1 MNRLT
6 RRLTLL
12 RAKRQGCFDRDQYW
26 QETAERA
33 RVARK
38 VRSRLRRMQ
47 PVVLLTPRWSS
58 PRRFLDDVATDLL
71 IGSPEVICRTLDC
84 TQLKG
89 LTIHQAW
96 AWFASALAELA
107 GLRLD
112 GPAWQAVSRLG
123 FQHVI
128 TQALRALQ
136 EGHNRRC
143 LMLFALEQ
151 VPLEALEDLVAAF
164 EAWRDE
170 VEERDLRFTL
180 LLAGSVTAEDV
191 QVGGAGRP
199 LVLQDYARREA
210 VEALVEE
217 LGPLEPHRL
226 EAVVD
231 LVGGVPQLIEQI
243 ASQGDGVI
251 GDLVARPES
260 VWRALGP
267 VSTQIRGAFEILAS
281 DDQMMERFEALTR
294 SGPQPELFDVDPVL
308 TLAGFAT
315 RIRQRHRV
323 RVQLRAPL
331 FEELGR

>member
-12 RAKRQGCFDRDQYW
+12 RAKRLGCFDRDQYW
-26 QETAERA
+26 VESADRA

-71 IGSPEVICRTLDC
+71 IGSPEVTCRTLDC

-136 EGHNRRC
+136 EGHHRRC

-164 EAWRDE
+164 ESWRDE
-170 VEERDLRFTL
+170 VDEDDLRFTL
-180 LLAGSVTAEDV
+180 LLAGSVTGEDL

-199 LVLQDYARREA
+199 LVLPDYAHREA
-210 VEALVEE
+210 VEALVED
-217 LGPLEPHRL
+217 LGPLEAHRL
-226 EAVVD
+226 SAVIDV
-231 LVGGVPQLIEQI
+231 VGGVPLLIEQL
-243 ASQGDGVI
+243 ATQGEGVVGEI
-251 GDLVARPES
+251 VARPES
-260 VWRALGP
+260 VWRLLGP
-267 VSTQIRGAFEILAS
+267 VATQVRGAYEILAS
-281 DDQMMERFEALTR
+281 DEQMMDRLDTLTND
-294 SGPQPELFDVDPVL
+294 GPQPELVEVDPVL
-308 TLAGFAT
+308 VLAGFAT
-315 RIRQRHRV
+315 RTRDRHLT
-323 RVQLRAPL
+323 RVQIRASL